1 MAMVSNAKAYFVD
14 HLLLSFWKCLG
25 CPNPDMCMPG
35 TYFTGG
41 VDGIDCPAHC
51 PAQCNPEWQMV
62 CEGAFDADG
71 KQSIR
76 ASRMSHKITIVVF
89 EHPIT

>member
-1 MAMVSNAKAYFVD
+1 MAMASNAKAYFVD
-14 HLLLSFWKCLG
+14 HLIKKFFGNVLG

-51 PAQCNPEWQMV
+51 PAHCNPEEMV

-71 KQSIR
+71 NQIGPPECR
-76 ASRMSHKITIVVF
+76 T
-89 EHPIT
+89 E